1 MTDDLITDL
10 SNVAGLFVAARNSTF
25 AYKGKPVDIW
35 RISRDLGVSFVL
47 EGSVRSAGGEIR
59 INAQLIDAGT
69 GGHVWAERYDS
80 SMTDTF
86 ALQDR
91 ITRNVVAALRTR
103 FVPGHADTGK

>member
-1 MTDDLITDL
+1 
-10 SNVAGLFVAARNSTF
+10 
-25 AYKGKPVDIW
+25 
-35 RISRDLGVSFVL
+35 L

-103 FVPGHADTGK
+103 FVPGHAERLMKRRSACVPEKEEGYWLR